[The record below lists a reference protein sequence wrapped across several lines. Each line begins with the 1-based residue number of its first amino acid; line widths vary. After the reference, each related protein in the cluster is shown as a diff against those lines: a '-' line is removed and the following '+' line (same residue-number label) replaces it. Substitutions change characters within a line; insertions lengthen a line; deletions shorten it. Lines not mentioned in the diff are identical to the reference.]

1 MMSMSKVAAVENPF
15 LLQRDAAMLARS
27 WESSFCL
34 SVYMSVCPFVCVC
47 ASVTRV
53 LCDKTKEQTA
63 DIVIPHERVKYSFLT
78 ATVIDRLRTHLPEI
92 CAQLDPPLR
101 KTLTSIDFRYVRHL
115 STGVGVRK
123 L

>member
-63 DIVIPHERVKYSFLT
+63 DILIPHDHSSFLT
-78 ATVIDRLRTHLPEI
+78 LTEVGGRCPLPPEV
-92 CAQLDPPLR
+92 C
-101 KTLTSIDFRYVRHL
+101 T
-115 STGVGVRK
+115 
-123 L
+123 